1 MESYIASDGTYTQQH
16 WRQQCLGTLTVGPIA
31 FKIRAKE
38 TSKQGSST
46 VSNEVK
52 NRKKGTISL

>member
-1 MESYIASDGTYTQQH
+1 MESYIASDGTYTQQQ
-16 WRQQCLGTLTVGPIA
+16 WRQQCLGTLTVGSSA

-38 TSKQGSST
+38 TSKQRSST

-52 NRKKGTISL
+52 NRKKHTKLL